1 MPPTWWSTPSWWPT
15 ASSASRS
22 WWGERTSSR
31 GRTVASGGECILSSR
46 GPSSSRSRRGPRSPR
61 SACGGGDDL
70 RPLVDAREFRGDGG
84 RDRLYR
90 DEVDLALRHVPSLLG
105 QAAPVEGSRG
115 LGIDTERGIVVG
127 DGAIGLAELEVD
139 ESSRLESLWR
149 AGLQAERFV
158 AVRERGRQPP
168 GERAGHAASRPR
180 RRVPRF
186 QPDELVEIA
195 NGPLVLSGDGED
207 EPPILEGQRIAWV
220 EPDRLIEVL
229 EGPLQVTLAAMGVP
243 AIVEGRRIA
252 RIEPDGL
259 VVVLNRPVQLAPA
272 GIRVAPIAEGEGHG
286 GVEPDGPVVVLDR
299 SPRLGLPTVRG
310 AAVIVGERVLRIE
323 ADGLV
328 VVVDRAIV
336 PALDAVG
343 RRAVVEGCGEMLR
356 GLARRLDHE
365 RAALDH
371 ELDRHVVLARAPAPV
386 LRELGAGRRRKR
398 RHGGENRDRSPQTR
412 STPERHHRLR
422 TRSYRGC
429 RREISLSVSHMRR
442 AENISLAQLPC
453 HGAQGR
459 ESRHLTGVVIPSFP
473 KTESMPTLDPGRQTL
488 SPSGCSGPRA
498 VLDGCGWRGDSGK
511 GRSSHEARAD
521 QCDSHRLRQPSAD
534 FRRERHHLGRTHH
547 GGSRRE
553 PRA

>member
-31 GRTVASGGECILSSR
+31 GRTAASGGECILSSR

-105 QAAPVEGSRG
+105 QAAPVERPRG

-139 ESSRLESLWR
+139 ESSRLESLRR

-220 EPDRLIEVL
+220 EPD
-229 EGPLQVTLAAMGVP
+229 
-243 AIVEGRRIA
+243 
-252 RIEPDGL
+252 GL

-299 SPRLGLPTVRG
+299 SPGLSLPTVRG
-310 AAVIVGERVLRIE
+310 AAVIVGERVLWIE
-323 ADGLV
+323 ADGIV

-343 RRAVVEGCGEMLR
+343 RCAVVEGRGEMLR

-386 LRELGAGRRRKR
+386 LRELGAGRRRER

-422 TRSYRGC
+422 PRSYRGC
-429 RREISLSVSHMRR
+429 RREISLSVSHVRG
-442 AENISLAQLPC
+442 AENISLPQQPC
-453 HGAQGR
+453 
-459 ESRHLTGVVIPSFP
+459 
-473 KTESMPTLDPGRQTL
+473 
-488 SPSGCSGPRA
+488 
-498 VLDGCGWRGDSGK
+498 
-511 GRSSHEARAD
+511 
-521 QCDSHRLRQPSAD
+521 
-534 FRRERHHLGRTHH
+534 
-547 GGSRRE
+547 
-553 PRA
+553 